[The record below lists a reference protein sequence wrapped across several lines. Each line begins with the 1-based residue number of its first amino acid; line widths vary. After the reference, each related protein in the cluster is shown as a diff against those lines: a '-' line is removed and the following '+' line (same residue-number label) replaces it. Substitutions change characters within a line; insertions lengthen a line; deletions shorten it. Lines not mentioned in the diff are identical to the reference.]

1 MRQMAML
8 LAATGPRNTHDGAGC
23 DCGCGLGVDTAAVDA
38 LVGEWE
44 RL

>member
-1 MRQMAML
+1 MTL
-8 LAATGPRNTHDGAGC
+8 LAATEPRNTRDGAGC
-23 DCGCGLGVDTAAVDA
+23 GCGCGLGVDTAAVDA

>member
-1 MRQMAML
+1 MTL
-8 LAATGPRNTHDGAGC
+8 LAGTGPRNAREGAGC
-23 DCGCGLGVDTAAVDA
+23 GCGCGLGVDTAAVDA

>member
-1 MRQMAML
+1 ML
-8 LAATGPRNTHDGAGC
+8 LAAAGPRNTRDGTGC

>member
-1 MRQMAML
+1 MTL
-8 LAATGPRNTHDGAGC
+8 LAATGPRNTRDGAGC

>member
-1 MRQMAML
+1 MTL
-8 LAATGPRNTHDGAGC
+8 LEAIGPRNTRDGAGC